1 MPTTPLR
8 ALIVGAGDLG
18 LGLAET
24 LLAVGN
30 QVYTLNRSG
39 RSVPGASPIVA
50 DLTDAATLA
59 GLPAVDLVVF
69 TTAPPGRT
77 ETDYLLAYRD
87 GPARVMGALPRDP
100 ARVILVST
108 SGVIGTD
115 DGSWVDETTDAAP
128 TRPTA
133 EIVRKGEEWLA
144 ERCSATAVRP
154 TGIYGP
160 GRRSLLDRVRRG
172 EAAIAA
178 DGTPR
183 WTNRIHRDDVVAA
196 LAIVATHK
204 APPPVL
210 VATDDEPAM
219 KDTVITHLATRL
231 EAPSPPTI
239 TVDRVSGKRCRNDLL
254 RSLGWAPAFPGFVA
268 GYEDVLRGEA
278 STPAEDQPG
287 AQPPQPQ

>member
-8 ALIVGAGDLG
+8 TLIVGAGDLG

-39 RSVPGASPIVA
+39 RTVPGATPIVA
-50 DLTDAATLA
+50 DLADAATLA

-69 TTAPPGRT
+69 TTAPPGRA
-77 ETDYLLAYRD
+77 ETDYLLAYQD
-87 GPARVMGALPRDP
+87 GPTRVMGALPRYP
-100 ARVILVST
+100 TRVILIST

-115 DGSWVDETTDAAP
+115 DGSWVDETTDTAP
-128 TRPTA
+128 TRRTA
-133 EIVRKGEEWLA
+133 EIVRHGEEWLA
-144 ERCSATAVRP
+144 QRFSTTSVRP

-172 EAAIAA
+172 EAATAA

-183 WTNRIHRDDVVAA
+183 WTNRIHRDDVVSA
-196 LAIVATHK
+196 LAIVAAHQ

-210 VATDDEPAM
+210 IATDDEPAM
-219 KDTVITHLATRL
+219 KDTVIAHLATRL
-231 EAPSPPTI
+231 EAPTPPTI
-239 TVDRVSGKRCRNDLL
+239 TVDRVSGKRCRNGLL
-254 RSLGWAPAFPGFVA
+254 RSLGWAPAFPGFIP
-268 GYEDVLRGEA
+268 GYEDVLRREA
-278 STPAEDQPG
+278 STPAEDQSEAPS
-287 AQPPQPQ
+287 PQPQ